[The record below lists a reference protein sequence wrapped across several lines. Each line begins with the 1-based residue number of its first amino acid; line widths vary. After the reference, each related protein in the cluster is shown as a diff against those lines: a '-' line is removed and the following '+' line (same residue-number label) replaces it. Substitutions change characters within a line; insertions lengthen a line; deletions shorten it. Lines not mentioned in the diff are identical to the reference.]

1 MPAHTFCGKR
11 LWGRIASCGG
21 FVTRPGLIENR
32 PQVKNL
38 PHIVICIG
46 LSGALFAQQT
56 VTPSPESPEQNT
68 IGDYNITQSF
78 EAGYRTLSV
87 TGNDASY
94 QSMVNYGDGLR
105 LFDSDVE
112 ASSKDG
118 HGWLFD
124 QLSLKTAGL
133 GNDPY
138 ESAVFRVEKNG
149 WYEYDMNWRLSDYV
163 NPGLTTVDGI
173 DAANLQHRSQ
183 DHDLT
188 LLPQSRVRFL
198 LGYSRVTEDGPQLT
212 TVSDSYFD
220 ATFNPGLLVPAVFQN
235 IRRTQDE
242 YRAGVDAKLW
252 GFKLNILHDW
262 EFFRDDTNV
271 LQTSVLQSSPPTQLR
286 SQPDHGETS
295 GWRGFLERDF
305 GGTLSVNA
313 RATYQGTGHGSLLD
327 EQLFNPLTPGE
338 APQIIAVSGE
348 ASRPA
353 TAANL
358 NIVWSPASKLSIKNE
373 ASYDQVQMNGNDTY
387 SQFNTATL
395 IDYSVNFQLLSIRS
409 FSDVFDVSYQPRAW
423 LGLDGGYE
431 ITTRRFASVVQSS
444 DNSAPDPG
452 AYSQNNILHA
462 GTAGVRLRPMN
473 RLTVN
478 LSGEVG
484 HTNRPIYPIS
494 DKDYHTFS
502 GRAQYRAGSFSAGIF
517 AKADY
522 NVNSVSVSSFSSQ
535 SRSYGAETSW
545 TPRQWLTFD
554 ATWSKLH
561 LNTAGGLLYFA
572 NSTLISGTDSI
583 YISNVQFGNVGTRLA
598 LTKHAD
604 LYLGYSRVQDFG
616 DGRSTAEGSGTNT
629 VAAFNVAQ
637 TYPLLYDTPLARL
650 SVPLAARL
658 RFNAGWQYYRYH
670 EQFSA
675 IRDYHAN
682 TAYTSLGWSF

>member
-1 MPAHTFCGKR
+1 V
-11 LWGRIASCGG
+11 G
-21 FVTRPGLIENR
+21 FSV
-32 PQVKNL
+32 
-38 PHIVICIG
+38 
-46 LSGALFAQQT
+46 LSLAQQT
-56 VTPSPESPEQNT
+56 VAPSPESPGQNT
-68 IGDYNITQSF
+68 IGDYNVTQSF
-78 EAGYRTLSV
+78 EIGYRALSV
-87 TGNDASY
+87 TGNEASY
-94 QSMVNYGDGLR
+94 QSMANYGNGLR

-118 HGWLFD
+118 QGWLFD
-124 QLSLKTAGL
+124 QLSLKTTGL

-138 ESAVFRVEKNG
+138 ESAVFRVERNG

-163 NPGLTTVDGI
+163 NPGLTTVNGI

-188 LLPQSRVRFL
+188 LLPQSRVKFL
-198 LGYSRVTEDGPQLT
+198 LGYSRVTEDGPELT
-212 TVSDSYFD
+212 TISDSYFA

-235 IRRTQDE
+235 IRRTEDE

-252 GFKLNILHDW
+252 GFKINILHDW

-271 LQTSVLQSSPPTQLR
+271 VQAGVPQNSPPGQLR

-305 GGTLSVNA
+305 GSTLSVNA

-327 EQLFNPLTPGE
+327 EQLFNPTSPGV

-358 NIVWSPASKLSIKNE
+358 NVVWSPVNALSVRNE

-387 SQFNTATL
+387 SQFDAASL
-395 IDYSVNFQLLSIRS
+395 IDYSVNFQLLNIRR

-431 ITTRRFASVVQSS
+431 VTTRRFASIVQSS
-444 DNSAPDPG
+444 DNGAPDAG

-462 GTAGVRLRPMN
+462 GTAGIHLRPMK
-473 RLTVN
+473 RLTIN
-478 LSGEVG
+478 FSGEVG
-484 HTNRPIYPIS
+484 RTNRPIYPVS
-494 DKDYHTFS
+494 EKAYHTFN
-502 GRAQYRAGSFSAGIF
+502 GRVQYRAGAFSAGVL

-535 SRSYGAETSW
+535 SRSYGAEASW
-545 TPRQWLTFD
+545 APRQWLTFD

-583 YISNVQFGNVGTRLA
+583 YISNVQFGNIGTRLA

-604 LYLGYSRVQDFG
+604 LYLGYSRVQDLG
-616 DGRSTAEGSGTNT
+616 DGRSSAEGTGANM
-629 VAAFNVAQ
+629 VPAFNTAQ
-637 TYPLLYDTPLARL
+637 TYPLLYETPLARV
-650 SVPLAARL
+650 SVPLVSRL
-658 RFNAGWQYYRYH
+658 RFNVGWQYYRYH
-670 EQFSA
+670 EQFLA

>member
-1 MPAHTFCGKR
+1 MRAHISCDRAVKRGDGGAGSPAHILLCMCF
-11 LWGRIASCGG
+11 AS
-21 FVTRPGLIENR
+21 
-32 PQVKNL
+32 
-38 PHIVICIG
+38 
-46 LSGALFAQQT
+46 AAFAQQT
-56 VTPSPESPEQNT
+56 AAPSPETPAQNT
-68 IGDYNITQSF
+68 IGDYNLTQSF
-78 EAGYRTLSV
+78 EAGYRALSV

-94 QSMVNYGDGLR
+94 QSMVNYGNGLR

-124 QLSLKTAGL
+124 QLSLKTEGL
-133 GNDPY
+133 GDDPY

-163 NPGLTTVDGI
+163 NPGLTTVNGI

-183 DHDLT
+183 DHELT
-188 LLPQSRVRFL
+188 LLPQSRVKFL
-198 LGYSRVTEDGPQLT
+198 LGYSRVSEDGPELT
-212 TVSDSYFD
+212 TNSDSYFD
-220 ATFNPGLLVPAVFQN
+220 ATANPGLFVPAVFQN
-235 IRRTQDE
+235 IRRTEDE
-242 YRAGVDAKLW
+242 YRAGIDAKVG
-252 GFKLNILHDW
+252 GFKINILHDW

-271 LQTSVLQSSPPTQLR
+271 VESNPAMQLR

-305 GGTLSVNA
+305 GATLSINA

-327 EQLFNPLTPGE
+327 EQLFNPITPGV

-358 NIVWSPASKLSIKNE
+358 NVVWAPASKLSISNE

-387 SQFNTATL
+387 SQFDTVSL
-395 IDYSVNFQLLSIRS
+395 IDYSVNFQLLSIRRL
-409 FSDVFDVSYQPRAW
+409 SDLFDVSYQPRAW
-423 LGLDGGYE
+423 LALDGGYE
-431 ITTRRFASVVQSS
+431 VTTRRFASIVQSS
-444 DNSAPDPG
+444 DNSAPDAG

-462 GTAGVRLRPMN
+462 GTAGIRLRPIK
-473 RLTVN
+473 RLTIN
-478 LSGEVG
+478 FSGEVG

-494 DKDYHTFS
+494 EKDYHTFN
-502 GRAQYRAGSFSAGIF
+502 GRVQYRAGSFSAGAF

-545 TPRQWLTFD
+545 TPRQWLTLD

-572 NSTLISGTDSI
+572 DSTLITGTDSI
-583 YISNVQFGNVGTRLA
+583 YISNVQFGNIGARLA

-616 DGRSTAEGSGTNT
+616 DGRSTPEGAGTNP
-629 VAAFNVAQ
+629 VPAFNAAQ

-650 SVPLAARL
+650 SIPLAARV

-670 EQFSA
+670 EQFLA